1 MGYAFIQSSTVYF
14 SAATRRGTV
23 WQRVGLLLEM
33 LAAGQC
39 SPVIWMDGDA
49 MFLPHSRPLL
59 TRLVD
64 EMSQDV
70 IFSFRNRNYSTQV
83 HCTWYGILLVPV
95 RYHTCKHEARAL
107 E

>member
-14 SAATRRGTV
+14 SDRGTV

-59 TRLVD
+59 TRLVG
-64 EMSQDV
+64 
-70 IFSFRNRNYSTQV
+70 RNV
-83 HCTWYGILLVPV
+83 AGCHLLFQ
-95 RYHTCKHEARAL
+95 K
-107 E
+107 

>member
-1 MGYAFIQSSTVYF
+1 M
-14 SAATRRGTV
+14 
-23 WQRVGLLLEM
+23 WQREGLLLEM

-70 IFSFRNRNYSTQV
+70 IFSFRNRNYS
-83 HCTWYGILLVPV
+83 LVA
-95 RYHTCKHEARAL
+95 TKLWTARNRSNA
-107 E
+107 